1 MKYFF
6 SSKVF
11 KLYCILYTL
20 ISIAVNIYCLIIGH
34 DYADLWHNIDRAI
47 VLYLVMLFIVLL
59 MHISFKGKL
68 INLLGYFLPLFLS
81 LLAYAYLLYLR
92 GIISQSLLLK
102 LAIGA
107 LMLYAGLAIL
117 GSIWTGLKNTSKS
130 LFNSKSM
137 NNLSFEPYG
146 LLIIAL
152 IVLPMILWHFLRG
165 KENLLGQLAYTKFYL
180 IAAILF
186 LIVIIGLLL
195 TSKRNNK
202 IPVGSFI
209 FIIVY
214 YICFIL
220 CFFNVVN
227 VFIVEILQVCAGI
240 ALMIY
245 EIRNKCYLSL
255 FTTIIIIIMIFY
267 ACLSFFGY

>member
-20 ISIAVNIYCLIIGH
+20 ITIAVNIYCLIIGY

-68 INLLGYFLPLFLS
+68 ISLLGYFLPLLLS

-92 GIISQSLLLK
+92 GIISQGLLLK

-130 LFNSKSM
+130 LLSSRSM
-137 NNLSFEPYG
+137 NKLSFEPYG

-152 IVLPMILWHFLRG
+152 IILPMVLWHFLRG
-165 KENLLGQLAYTKFYL
+165 KENLLGQLAYTRFYL

-186 LIVIIGLLL
+186 LIVILGLLL
-195 TSKRNNK
+195 TDKTNNK
-202 IPVGSFI
+202 IPVASFI

-214 YICFIL
+214 YIFFIL
-220 CFFNVVN
+220 CFSNVIN
-227 VFIVEILQVCAGI
+227 VFIVEIMQLCAGI

-245 EIRNKCYLSL
+245 EIRNRCYLSL
-255 FTTIIIIIMIFY
+255 FVTIIILIMIFY